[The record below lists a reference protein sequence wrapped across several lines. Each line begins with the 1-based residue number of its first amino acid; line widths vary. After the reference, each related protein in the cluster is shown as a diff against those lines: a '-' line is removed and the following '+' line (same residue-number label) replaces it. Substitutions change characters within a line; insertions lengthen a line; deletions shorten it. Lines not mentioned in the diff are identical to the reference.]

1 MSSDGPTPFRRGG
14 VGLTCRRSCYA
25 QRLSLRGRAVAVVV
39 RDFPETPHQTRNNTD
54 FPRPLRKGE
63 ARLRLA
69 CPPLARRNGAPHER
83 GAGGESDPP
92 FFPAGAP
99 RAREKVSALCPPF
112 GEVALSTVIPE
123 GRESKVKERSLTV
136 PAGNRVKRLGDEC
149 PETDHLRDVIEAALG
164 ACGPEPGGGGL
175 CPLGRFRAAPCPDG
189 RRGAIPSPRIGGGF
203 QAPIEKSPVDLAG
216 GMESSRGTGSLRRKL
231 T

>member
-1 MSSDGPTPFRRGG
+1 MPESEKVQPARQSSRIQGTGHRRTPRRPQCRHGEDRPMGPGNANLHRPRNDRRFPTLGVKAVSSDGPTPFRRGG
-14 VGLTCRRSCYA
+14 VGLTCRRSCYV
-25 QRLSLRGRAVAVVV
+25 QRLSLRGRSLAVVV

-99 RAREKVSALCPPF
+99 RAREKVSAKVSALCPPF
-112 GEVALSTVIPE
+112 GEVALSTVIP
-123 GRESKVKERSLTV
+123 GGKAIERRCALMV
-136 PAGNRVKRLGDEC
+136 VEC
-149 PETDHLRDVIEAALG
+149 R
-164 ACGPEPGGGGL
+164 
-175 CPLGRFRAAPCPDG
+175 
-189 RRGAIPSPRIGGGF
+189 
-203 QAPIEKSPVDLAG
+203 PV
-216 GMESSRGTGSLRRKL
+216 
-231 T
+231 